1 LEDVAGTVNL
11 AIEQV
16 ATDRERIA
24 QDIAY
29 RFHGRD
35 IYFRLNVEREIQQDK
50 RLMTLGDI
58 ETHTR
63 NYLCS
68 HGVIESIDKLI
79 NTLLRAIEPPEWSTT
94 MEHFEQTLDEYIS
107 EAQKWVDNIQS
118 NELKAAAQ
126 DVVRIL
132 ESIRV
137 RAEVFLNEILTDI
150 LCRLQLGKKRDGSH

>member
-1 LEDVAGTVNL
+1 
-11 AIEQV
+11 
-16 ATDRERIA
+16 
-24 QDIAY
+24 
-29 RFHGRD
+29 
-35 IYFRLNVEREIQQDK
+35 VEREIQQVK

-68 HGVIESIDKLI
+68 PGVTESIDKLI
-79 NTLLRAIEPPEWSTT
+79 DTLLRATEPPEWSTT
-94 MEHFEQTLDEYIS
+94 TEHFEQTLDGYIS

-137 RAEVFLNEILTDI
+137 RAGVLLNEILTDI